1 MLKYGTGRTEL
12 TLNCSYIGDD
22 ISIVITGGRA
32 HVGAV
37 AVGYY
42 RDGNVTTETIV
53 VPSHKEGEIASMFAS
68 TVAAHMHCTTVCTVG
83 IHLDDITKDEIDD
96 INDNAVQ
103 LLDVFMCSGIFD
115 DVHILISV
123 SYT

>member
-12 TLNCSYIGDD
+12 TLDYSYSGEDV
-22 ISIVITGGRA
+22 SLVITGGRA

-42 RDGNVTTETIV
+42 RDGDDGVITKTIV

-68 TVAAHMHCTTVCTVG
+68 TVAKHLHCTTVCTAG
-83 IHLDDITKDEIDD
+83 IHLEDITKEEIDA

-103 LLDVFMCSGIFD
+103 LLDAFICK
-115 DVHILISV
+115 ISQ
-123 SYT
+123 

>member
-12 TLNCSYIGDD
+12 TLDYKYNYSGRD
-22 ISIVITGGRA
+22 ISLVITGGRA

-42 RDGNVTTETIV
+42 MDGDEGVTTETIV
-53 VPSHKEGEIASMFAS
+53 VPSHKEGTIAGMFAS
-68 TVAAHMHCTTVCTVG
+68 TVAKHMHCTAVCTAG
-83 IHLDDITKDEIDD
+83 IHLEDITKDEIDA

-103 LLDVFMCSGIFD
+103 LLDAFIRK
-115 DVHILISV
+115 ISQ
-123 SYT
+123 